1 LRISVASGKGGTGK
15 TIVACGLAAVIDSSV
30 YIDCDVEEPNGHIL
44 LKPAIIKE
52 ETVYKLIPD
61 INYERCN
68 FCSKCIEVCEFN
80 ALHNIKSEIYLYEE
94 LCHSCGAC
102 SYFCPEKAIIETKT
116 EKGKIRFGEIK
127 NNKLFIDAFLK
138 IGEASAASLIRKV
151 KNAYNGDRTV
161 IIDSPPGTSCSMQ
174 EAVKNSDFCILVTE
188 PTPFGFNDMKLTV
201 AVLQQLEVPFGIVIN
216 KYDDNYSRL
225 DEYIRYNMQNL
236 LTKIPFRMDIAGSY
250 SKGELT
256 TEAIDDF
263 RIMMK
268 DLSEKISLI
277 IKNKY
282 QGYEV

>member
-1 LRISVASGKGGTGK
+1 VNL
-15 TIVACGLAAVIDSSV
+15 
-30 YIDCDVEEPNGHIL
+30 
-44 LKPAIIKE
+44 
-52 ETVYKLIPD
+52 
-61 INYERCN
+61 
-68 FCSKCIEVCEFN
+68 
-80 ALHNIKSEIYLYEE
+80 
-94 LCHSCGAC
+94 
-102 SYFCPEKAIIETKT
+102 
-116 EKGKIRFGEIK
+116 K

-138 IGEASAASLIRKV
+138 IGESAASFDQKS
-151 KNAYNGDRTV
+151 KNAYNGDRPV

-236 LTKIPFRMDIAGSY
+236 LIKIPFRMDIAGSY

-263 RIMMK
+263 RILMK
-268 DLSEKISLI
+268 DLSEKIGLI